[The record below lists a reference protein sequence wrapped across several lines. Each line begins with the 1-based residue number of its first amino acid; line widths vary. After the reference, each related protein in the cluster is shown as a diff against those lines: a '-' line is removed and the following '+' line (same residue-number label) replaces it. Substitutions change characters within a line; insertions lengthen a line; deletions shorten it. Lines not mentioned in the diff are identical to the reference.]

1 MQVSYDARI
10 LTGLL
15 AAAGTVAAFAKSF
28 VPFYLIG
35 STAIFAAVSA
45 LGMALAAVNWRQLRN
60 DASQVPDILV
70 VFALLYTVVVASFLT
85 HSLPAVP
92 VTHLAGILIFH
103 AMFLVFG
110 FAAARAV
117 RTVLLVLVAAA
128 AIYAVIILQ
137 HTVRFGDVM
146 RENHINDIFGVGN
159 PEVFNTFHQNI
170 GIFLGLGLL
179 AAFGLV
185 SGRGRL
191 VLASAALPI
200 LLLFLF
206 HIAARSALVALACS
220 LIFLGFAACW
230 VRSRKAAALIL
241 AVAIIAMSAASAIFY
256 RYGIADRGVNP
267 VAADAMS
274 RTIRELH
281 DSDPGFRIQIWSRA
295 LHQIASEPNLLL
307 FGRGIGMFPVN
318 EGYGAPDWLL
328 RPAEGSRHYPHNVY
342 LEFLYETG
350 IAGLLPFAFLSFVP
364 LVASLR
370 LWKWLS
376 PAEKSVISIYVFELV
391 SSQFSGSFARSNIE
405 EFVLAL
411 AIGVIALKRAAV
423 TGTFP
428 RPAHEQNSI
437 QGIARRFRP

>member
-10 LTGLL
+10 LTGLT

-35 STAIFAAVSA
+35 STAIFTAVSA

-60 DASQVPDILV
+60 QASQVPDVLV
-70 VFALLYTVVVASFLT
+70 VLALLYGVVVVNFLT

-92 VTHLAGILIFH
+92 ITHLAGILIFH
-103 AMFLVFG
+103 AMFLVLG
-110 FAAARAV
+110 FAAAGAL
-117 RTVLLVLVAAA
+117 RTVLLVMVAGA
-128 AIYAVIILQ
+128 AIYAVVIAQ

-159 PEVFNTFHQNI
+159 PEIFNTFHQNI

-185 SGRGRL
+185 SARGRL
-191 VLASAALPI
+191 VLAGGALPI
-200 LLLFLF
+200 LLFFLF

-220 LIFLGFAACW
+220 LLFLGFAACW

-241 AVAIIAMSAASAIFY
+241 AVAVIAILATSAIFY
-256 RYGIADRGVNP
+256 RYGIADRVDP

-281 DSDPGFRIQIWSRA
+281 DSDPEFRIQIWSRA
-295 LHQIASEPNLLL
+295 LHQIVSEPGLLP
-307 FGRGIGMFPVN
+307 FGRGIGMFSVN
-318 EGYGAPDWLL
+318 DGFGPPDWLL
-328 RPAEGSRHYPHNVY
+328 HPTEGSRHYLHNIY

-350 IAGLLPFAFLSFVP
+350 IAGLLPFAFLSFFP

-370 LWKWLS
+370 LWQRFS
-376 PAEKSVISIYVFELV
+376 SAEKSVIAIYVFELV
-391 SSQFSGSFARSNIE
+391 SSQFSGAFARSNIE
-405 EFVLAL
+405 QFLLAL
-411 AIGVIALKRAAV
+411 AIGVIALKRAEV
-423 TGTFP
+423 IGTFP
-428 RPAHEQNSI
+428 RPAREQNSI
-437 QGIARRFRP
+437 QAIARRLRP